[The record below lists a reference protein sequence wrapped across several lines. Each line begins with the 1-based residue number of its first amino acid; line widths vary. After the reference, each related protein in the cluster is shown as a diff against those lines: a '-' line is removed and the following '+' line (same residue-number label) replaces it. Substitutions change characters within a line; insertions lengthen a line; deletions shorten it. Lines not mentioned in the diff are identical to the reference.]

1 MKKLFV
7 IALGFLLDPLAT
19 LAQPAVLIAE
29 YRFDTLMIP
38 APALT
43 GLYGTNY
50 RSYMNPLVLSSAG
63 NFYTA
68 GLTTVNGGYFTT
80 GKPPAAV
87 TNRGAIGAG
96 WPQTL
101 SLTKYM
107 GFSLTPIAGQTLV
120 IDSISQWSAKSNQG
134 PDTTRMRTS
143 VGGYPPNSWY
153 TVNAGDVSW
162 RRSSR
167 TTGLPSSSS
176 TIQIRYYTYH
186 NLLNPNPSGTWR
198 IDDIKVYGHLEN
210 IYNLPVELT
219 HFNALPY
226 NSVVKLDW
234 STATEKNNSHFTVYR
249 SKDLKTWEE
258 VTRVTGAGNSQSS
271 ISYETVDDK
280 PFAGISYYNLQ
291 QTDFDNKSRD
301 VGTVS
306 VQMKESNSFTF
317 LLYQEFSWEGQTTAI
332 FDTSGRMISGWNTV
346 HTLTSPGIF
355 LLVTRQGETAKIHIT
370 P

>member
-143 VGGYPPNSWY
+143 VGGYP
-153 TVNAGDVSW
+153 
-162 RRSSR
+162 
-167 TTGLPSSSS
+167 
-176 TIQIRYYTYH
+176 
-186 NLLNPNPSGTWR
+186 
-198 IDDIKVYGHLEN
+198 
-210 IYNLPVELT
+210 
-219 HFNALPY
+219 
-226 NSVVKLDW
+226 
-234 STATEKNNSHFTVYR
+234 
-249 SKDLKTWEE
+249 
-258 VTRVTGAGNSQSS
+258 
-271 ISYETVDDK
+271 
-280 PFAGISYYNLQ
+280 
-291 QTDFDNKSRD
+291 QT
-301 VGTVS
+301 
-306 VQMKESNSFTF
+306 
-317 LLYQEFSWEGQTTAI
+317 
-332 FDTSGRMISGWNTV
+332 
-346 HTLTSPGIF
+346 PGI
-355 LLVTRQGETAKIHIT
+355 Q
-370 P
+370 